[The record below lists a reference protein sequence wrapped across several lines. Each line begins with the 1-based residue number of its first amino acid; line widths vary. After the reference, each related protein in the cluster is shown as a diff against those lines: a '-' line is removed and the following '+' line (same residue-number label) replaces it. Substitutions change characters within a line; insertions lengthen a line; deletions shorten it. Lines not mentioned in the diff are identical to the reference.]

1 MGRLVVNH
9 STNLEGLIKKLKK
22 LSKNNCIST
31 ITPGAIAKAKGR
43 SNNFSLRITTQTVGG
58 YKLIARKGSSVQEI
72 FVVTKLEREALE
84 LEIRN
89 LV

>member
-22 LSKNNCIST
+22 LSENNCIRT

-43 SNNFSLRITTQTVGG
+43 SNNFSIRITTETIAG
-58 YKLIARKGSSVQEI
+58 YKLIARKGFSVQEI
-72 FVVTKLEREALE
+72 FVVTNLEREALE

-89 LV
+89 L